1 MLPKQLS
8 TNLLFPFR
16 VTAMQSSTIVILQS
30 HMKVERYLHSV
41 VSLLPE
47 TLKEKVPNE
56 LLFGRAGT
64 CPACSSWR
72 DTCQKSCVNR
82 LNFDQIMRKV
92 FGVVIHSGHG
102 GKQHDQPAQRVGDD
116 CDSLSYLAICYSCRC
131 LKYLFFGA
139 DYIGAAHG
147 TAGILFVLLQFK
159 DWCREPHIA
168 PWIQQTLDHLLSL
181 QYKSGNFPTKDYS
194 DTRVDELVHWC
205 HGAPGFANLLH
216 QAYEVYNDD
225 KYLCGLGKISQ
236 VYLEIQWV
244 LRKGFGLCHGVCGN
258 AYPFL
263 TLYSSTQKDEYYY
276 CATTDGIVHAQ

>member
-1 MLPKQLS
+1 M
-8 TNLLFPFR
+8 THFHILL
-16 VTAMQSSTIVILQS
+16 
-30 HMKVERYLHSV
+30 Y
-41 VSLLPE
+41 
-47 TLKEKVPNE
+47 
-56 LLFGRAGT
+56 
-64 CPACSSWR
+64 
-72 DTCQKSCVNR
+72 
-82 LNFDQIMRKV
+82 
-92 FGVVIHSGHG
+92 
-102 GKQHDQPAQRVGDD
+102 
-116 CDSLSYLAICYSCRC
+116 YSCRY

-225 KYLCGLGKISQ
+225 KYLAA
-236 VYLEIQWV
+236 LEKSLKCIWKYGV

-276 CATTDGIVHAQ
+276 CAMEMGLCMLNKDVQQEVKVYEDPQRLSVGVPDHPYSLMEGLAGTLCFCCDLLHPELAAFPGYAGEF